1 MIPMLAIIPLL
12 AVPGISPSGS
22 EGGHSSLSLVEHLP
36 GWAHGLV
43 LGLFFITVGAGINF
57 GVLAESWD
65 IVLLLALAVIIGNAL
80 ILVGLALAFGIR
92 SSDGWLFTLGLAQ
105 AGEFGFVLLTY
116 ST

>member
-1 MIPMLAIIPLL
+1 
-12 AVPGISPSGS
+12 
-22 EGGHSSLSLVEHLP
+22 
-36 GWAHGLV
+36 V